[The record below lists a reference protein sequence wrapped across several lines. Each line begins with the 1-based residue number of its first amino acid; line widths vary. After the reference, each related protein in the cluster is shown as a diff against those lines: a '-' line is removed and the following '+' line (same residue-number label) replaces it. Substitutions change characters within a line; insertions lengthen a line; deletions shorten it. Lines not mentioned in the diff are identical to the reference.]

1 MGGYFALGKS
11 LYFSIILELVS
22 AIKQGD
28 EFSYEQA
35 YIACREKVYYY
46 FLKKTRSEEDARD
59 LLQTTFLKLWQYRK
73 SLNEAY
79 SLDQHLFNIAYT
91 VFVDATRKQRKAQ
104 RISEVLNSNVPPEQA
119 VSDPVVKKEID
130 TRLYALL
137 ERLPVQRKQAFIL
150 HRLEGYSY
158 KEVASHLSI
167 SVKAVDNHIS
177 RAVKYLRKYFVFF
190 VLPLFSGV
198 L

>member
-1 MGGYFALGKS
+1 M
-11 LYFSIILELVS
+11 ELIS

-28 EFSYEQA
+28 EWSYEQA
-35 YIACREKVYYY
+35 YISCREKVFYY

-73 SLNEAY
+73 SLNEDY

-91 VFVDATRKQRKAQ
+91 VFVDAVRKQRKAQ
-104 RISEVLNSNVPPEQA
+104 QIDHELKETPTEAPAPGMLEQ
-119 VSDPVVKKEID
+119 KELD
-130 TRLYALL
+130 SRLHRLL
-137 ERLPVQRKQAFIL
+137 EQLPDERQKAFIL

-167 SVKAVDNHIS
+167 SVKAVYNHIA
-177 RAVKYLRKYFVFF
+177 RAVKHLKKYFHF
-190 VLPLFSGV
+190 LF
-198 L
+198 LF

>member
-1 MGGYFALGKS
+1 
-11 LYFSIILELVS
+11 LELIS

-28 EFSYEQA
+28 EWSYEQA
-35 YIACREKVYYY
+35 YISCREKVFYY

-91 VFVDATRKQRKAQ
+91 VFVDAMRKQRKAQ
-104 RISEVLNSNVPPEQA
+104 RAGEELKDASIEAPAPGILEV
-119 VSDPVVKKEID
+119 KELD
-130 TRLYALL
+130 SRLHRLL
-137 ERLPVQRKQAFIL
+137 EQLPDERKKAFIL

-177 RAVKYLRKYFVFF
+177 RAVKYLKKYFYFF
-190 VLPLFSGV
+190 SLF
-198 L
+198 